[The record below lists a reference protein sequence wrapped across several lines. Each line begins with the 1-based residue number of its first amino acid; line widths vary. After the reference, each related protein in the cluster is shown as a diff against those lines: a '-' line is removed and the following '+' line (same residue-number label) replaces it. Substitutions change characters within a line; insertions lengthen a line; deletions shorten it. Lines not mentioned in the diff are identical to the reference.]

1 MSDAASPVPMVTL
14 WDRLARSLARAERE
28 VRVLSHGRV
37 LDWFELSRGLGAAA
51 VLGRASNRRTVRSWP
66 RSRKY
71 VFRFTPCLL
80 YDFDAL
86 ALLESGLSVRR
97 AMLAHAC
104 IYTYCYLHLS
114 RHHLHSHS
122 DTTTCLYALCLIPPI
137 PCSLTTYITIVFVL
151 VLAVVLFVVLS

>member
-1 MSDAASPVPMVTL
+1 MPRLLSPWSLFGIV
-14 WDRLARSLARAERE
+14 SLALSL
-28 VRVLSHGRV
+28 VRNVKSESCHMV
-37 LDWFELSRGLGAAA
+37 AFWIWFELSRGLGAAA

-66 RSRKY
+66 RSRKF